1 MKFLADR
8 GRPGAATPR
17 ADLGRHP
24 LGPAQMKHTQLLLG
38 NLT

>member
-8 GRPGAATPR
+8 GRPGAAMPR

-24 LGPAQMKHTQLLLG
+24 LGPAHMKHAHRKG